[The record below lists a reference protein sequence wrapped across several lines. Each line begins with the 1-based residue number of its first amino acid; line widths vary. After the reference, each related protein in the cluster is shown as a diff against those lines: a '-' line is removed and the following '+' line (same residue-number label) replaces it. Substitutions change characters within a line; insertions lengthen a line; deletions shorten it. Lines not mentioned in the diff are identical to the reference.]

1 VEETFINNVSAPA
14 EMFRELVE
22 NSGDVT
28 IVTDRDYKIRYI
40 SSSVADLFGKEPM
53 ALLGKPIF
61 EFIEAEVIQHWQ
73 EQLGALATPT
83 SFGTV
88 LTLPVDRR
96 QRTFSARITNSF
108 HQLHVQGMVIKL
120 HDVTELKVREQK
132 LIESN
137 QHLDQVF
144 YKTTH
149 DLIAPLRSALG
160 LVNLAAI
167 APDEQRLEY
176 LALIKRNLLKLDNFI
191 EEMNDFFRG
200 ERLEIKREKIDV
212 RSLISEEID
221 NLRNLQ
227 ETTHISIETNVRQRV
242 DFYSD
247 LFRIRTIITNL
258 VSNAIKYSDLKKEK
272 PMVQVEVAIDGN
284 ECLIVV
290 QDNGIGIEEQYQQKI
305 YERFFRGTS
314 NSYGNGIG
322 LFIVKDTVER
332 LQGTIQVSSVVG
344 AGTAFTVAI
353 PNQSYSTVL

>member
-1 VEETFINNVSAPA
+1 VETVMSSVGAPV

-22 NSGDVT
+22 NSAHVT
-28 IVTDRDYKIRYI
+28 IVTDSDDKIRYI
-40 SSSVADLFGKEPM
+40 SSSVKELFGKEPM
-53 ALLGKPIF
+53 ALLGQSIF
-61 EFIEAEVIQHWQ
+61 EFVEAKEVKHWQ
-73 EQLGALATPT
+73 QQLAALTT
-83 SFGTV
+83 STFFDTV
-88 LTLPVDRR
+88 LSLPVNDKH
-96 QRTFSARITNSF
+96 RTFSARVTHSVRKVN
-108 HQLHVQGMVIKL
+108 VQGMVITL
-120 HDVTELKVREQK
+120 HDITELKVREQE

-149 DLIAPLRSALG
+149 DLKAPLRSVLG
-160 LVNLAAI
+160 LVNLATL
-167 APDEQRLEY
+167 APNEERLEY
-176 LALIKRNLLKLDNFI
+176 LALIKRNLLKLDTFI

-227 ETTHISIETNVRQRV
+227 ETANIGIETNVQQRV

-247 LFRIRTIITNL
+247 LFRVKTIITNL

-272 PMVQVEVAIDGN
+272 PLINIAVSISGN
-284 ECLIVV
+284 ECRIVV

-314 NSYGNGIG
+314 RSYGNGIG

-332 LQGTIQVSSVVG
+332 MQGNIQVSSVAG
-344 AGTAFTVAI
+344 AGTTFTVTL
-353 PNQSYSTVL
+353 PNQTYSTVL